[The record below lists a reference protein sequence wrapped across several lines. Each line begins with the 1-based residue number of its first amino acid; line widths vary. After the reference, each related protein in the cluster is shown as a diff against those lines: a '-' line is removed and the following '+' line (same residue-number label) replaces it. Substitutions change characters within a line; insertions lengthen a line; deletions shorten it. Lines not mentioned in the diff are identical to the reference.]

1 MLTRTFAASSLLT
14 LLVASAAP
22 DLLACGDKSLSA
34 GGIRMQRALAAR
46 FPASVLIYNP
56 AGSRLQGAARELN
69 LLDTLRK
76 VGHQYREVTTAEE
89 LQASLASGQYNIV
102 LAHVAEARD
111 LQPALAPSTRVA
123 LIAVAYQLSDAEA
136 AEAATVW
143 RFLIKAPS
151 LATGYLTTIA
161 DAVRSTTGTPRKA

>member
-46 FPASVLIYNP
+46 YPASVLIYNP
-56 AGSRLQGAARELN
+56 AGSKLQGAARELN

-76 VGHQYREVTTAEE
+76 VGHQYREVTTAQE

-111 LQPALAPSTRVA
+111 LQPALAPSRVA

-151 LATGYLTTIA
+151 LATRYLTTIA